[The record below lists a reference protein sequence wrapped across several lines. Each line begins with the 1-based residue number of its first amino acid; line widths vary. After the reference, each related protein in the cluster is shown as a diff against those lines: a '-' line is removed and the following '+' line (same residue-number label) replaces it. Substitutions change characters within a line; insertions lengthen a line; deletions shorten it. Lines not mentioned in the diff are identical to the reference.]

1 MQGEIKMFDLR
12 LRSLGEYDVAVCG
25 GGIAGACAAISA
37 ARNGASVILIERA
50 GSLGGTLTEGYM
62 PRIIDMKN
70 KGGIVRELFD
80 FLNSHGKSCTRFGK
94 RTDEQGR
101 IIPGDLVDTEA
112 CKVFFDTATRESGVK
127 VLFYSQ
133 VASLEMNGRD
143 VTSALI
149 VSEFGNYTVSAK
161 IFIDATGHGSVADM
175 AGCAWDTGE
184 PTTHLQHP
192 VSMGVCAVGMPDGY
206 VGTDTA
212 EEKTAYGNMLL
223 DNGIKITAEQACVVQ
238 LPSLRSWDMGI
249 NFGYSVAHDDVER
262 MTEATV
268 DGRREIFDVIEA
280 HSKIEGYE
288 GLSEIFTGSHIGIR
302 EGRRVYGE
310 YRITDDD
317 IIEGRRFDDAICLVT
332 FGVDVHK
339 MTDGDTTVGNRGIK
353 TKPYNIPYRSL
364 VPLDCDNLLLAGR
377 CISGDFY
384 PHSSYRVMGNMAAT
398 GEAAGFAAAECVKNS
413 TRPRTIDGKTVSDFM
428 VSRGYKI

>member
-1 MQGEIKMFDLR
+1 
-12 LRSLGEYDVAVCG
+12 
-25 GGIAGACAAISA
+25 
-37 ARNGASVILIERA
+37 
-50 GSLGGTLTEGYM
+50 
-62 PRIIDMKN
+62 
-70 KGGIVRELFD
+70 
-80 FLNSHGKSCTRFGK
+80 
-94 RTDEQGR
+94 
-101 IIPGDLVDTEA
+101 
-112 CKVFFDTATRESGVK
+112 
-127 VLFYSQ
+127 
-133 VASLEMNGRD
+133 
-143 VTSALI
+143 
-149 VSEFGNYTVSAK
+149 
-161 IFIDATGHGSVADM
+161 
-175 AGCAWDTGE
+175 
-184 PTTHLQHP
+184 
-192 VSMGVCAVGMPDGY
+192 
-206 VGTDTA
+206 
-212 EEKTAYGNMLL
+212 
-223 DNGIKITAEQACVVQ
+223 
-238 LPSLRSWDMGI
+238 MGI

-339 MTDGDTTVGNRGIK
+339 MTEGDTTVGNRGIK

-384 PHSSYRVMGNMAAT
+384 PHASYRVMGNMAAT
-398 GEAAGFAAAECVKNS
+398 GEAGGYAASECVKAGIL
-413 TRPRTIDGKTVSDFM
+413 PRDFDGRKAKEYMISL
-428 VSRGYKI
+428 GYEI